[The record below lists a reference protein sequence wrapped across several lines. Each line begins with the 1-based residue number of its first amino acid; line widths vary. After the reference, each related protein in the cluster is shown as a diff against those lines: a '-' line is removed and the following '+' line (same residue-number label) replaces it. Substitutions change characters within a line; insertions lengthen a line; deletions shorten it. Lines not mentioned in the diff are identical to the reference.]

1 MRTPK
6 KPDQNSVAAVES
18 ASDRRYETLLV
29 TVLFFAW
36 GTVFLDRMS
45 QLYLAP
51 YIAPEF
57 HLTHEQIGL
66 LASVLAITWAIST
79 LVFGALSDRFGRRP
93 ILIPAVFAF
102 SLLSWLSGMARSF
115 HELLLI
121 RALMGIAEG
130 PTWSIMTA
138 LIEESSPPSRRG
150 RNVGIVVS
158 AAALVGLAVA
168 PVLSTQV
175 AARWGWRAA
184 FFVAGVPGLIMG
196 FFLWKLV
203 KEPER
208 SEARALHRP
217 ALADYF
223 SILRYRNVWL
233 CCIASAGFMSWLF
246 LTNVFAPI
254 YITRAAGQ
262 QATTAG
268 FLLGASGLGSFFIGF
283 VLPAVSD
290 RVGRKRIMMLMA
302 AMCTVIPLALLV
314 PSLYAAPWLLA
325 AILFM
330 TNGGQGLASLIM
342 VLVPTESVPS
352 QFAATSIGLAT
363 LVGEVFGATAA
374 PVLAGALAEKYGLAT
389 PMWMAAGGALLIFI
403 VAMFLRETAKVR
415 TAVEQ
420 PETTAA
426 LGAVQSG
433 ATGESD
439 V

>member
-1 MRTPK
+1 MHTPQ
-6 KPDQNSVAAVES
+6 PSDRDVTRNGAL
-18 ASDRRYETLLV
+18 DRRYETLLV
-29 TVLFFAW
+29 TVLFFSW

-51 YIAPEF
+51 YIAPDF
-57 HLTHEQIGL
+57 HLSHEQIGL

-79 LVFGALSDRFGRRP
+79 LLFGALSDRFGRRP

-102 SLLSWLSGMARSF
+102 SLLSWVSGLARSF

-150 RNVGIVVS
+150 RNVGMVVS

-184 FFVAGVPGLIMG
+184 FFVAGVPGLVMG

-203 KEPER
+203 KEPRRDTPGETR
-208 SEARALHRP
+208 HKA

-246 LTNVFAPI
+246 LMNVFAPM

-262 QATTAG
+262 PATTAG

-283 VLPAVSD
+283 IFPALSD
-290 RVGRKRIMMLMA
+290 RVGRKPIMMLMA
-302 AMCTVIPLALLV
+302 AMCTVVPLALLV
-314 PSLYAAPWLLA
+314 PPLYAVPWLLA

-330 TNGGQGLASLIM
+330 TNAGQGLASLIM

-352 QFAATSIGLAT
+352 RFAATSIGLAT
-363 LVGEVFGATAA
+363 LVGEIFGATAA
-374 PVLAGALAEKYGLAT
+374 PVLGGALAEKYGWAI
-389 PMWMAAGGALLIFI
+389 PMWMSAAGALSIFVI
-403 VAMFLRETAKVR
+403 ALFLRETASVPR
-415 TAVEQ
+415 LASAGSTDDIVNREATLG
-420 PETTAA
+420 PESLT
-426 LGAVQSG
+426 
-433 ATGESD
+433 
-439 V
+439 